1 MSKKARET
9 HSDHED
15 GNVAEGYAYPR
26 SYEAREDWA
35 YSGGLDWTSL
45 LVARLTNT
53 GFEACVEENIAK
65 PLGIMSFTW
74 HLPRKP
80 EVAQK
85 LMTMTT
91 RQEDGTLVN
100 STTPFWPDPVA
111 EGAGA
116 GMYANVHDFT
126 RVLSDLLKTSPTLLR
141 KETVD

>member
-1 MSKKARET
+1 
-9 HSDHED
+9 
-15 GNVAEGYAYPR
+15 
-26 SYEAREDWA
+26 
-35 YSGGLDWTSL
+35 
-45 LVARLTNT
+45 
-53 GFEACVEENIAK
+53 
-65 PLGIMSFTW
+65 MSFTW